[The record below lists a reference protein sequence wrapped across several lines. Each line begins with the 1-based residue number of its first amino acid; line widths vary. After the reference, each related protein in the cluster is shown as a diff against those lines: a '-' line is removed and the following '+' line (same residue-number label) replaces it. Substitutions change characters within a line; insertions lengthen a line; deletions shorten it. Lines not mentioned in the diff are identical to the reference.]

1 MLSRRDLVGRLAAG
15 TAAAVCV
22 TGMKGVSL
30 AATRR
35 ESGLRAD
42 EERDSAPVEGAQIV
56 VDAETPATAQVPPPW
71 ELISPLAA
79 GSVVANGWSV
89 SGLTGVVD
97 GSCVLTL
104 QNERGREH
112 RIHVCRNE
120 GSPEGLV
127 FTDRFDLV
135 VMNGGRGD
143 LPTEE
148 GFAQAV
154 AEVARVLAKNEPDG
168 RIEPVIAG
176 LMTQR
181 SRVETFSGS
190 VDRRLR

>member
-1 MLSRRDLVGRLAAG
+1 MLSRRDLVGGLAAG
-15 TAAAVCV
+15 TAAAVCA
-22 TGMKGVSL
+22 TGMAGVSF

-35 ESGLRAD
+35 EAD
-42 EERDSAPVEGAQIV
+42 TSEPTERGPEAQI
-56 VDAETPATAQVPPPW
+56 VDAETPATQQAPAPW
-71 ELISPLAA
+71 ELLSPLALGA
-79 GSVVANGWSV
+79 TVANGWTAAA
-89 SGLTGVVD
+89 LTGVVD

-104 QNERGREH
+104 KNQRGREH
-112 RIHVCRNE
+112 RVHLCRND

-148 GFAQAV
+148 GLAQAV
-154 AEVARVLAKNEPDG
+154 AEVAHVLAQNERAHQLDG
-168 RIEPVIAG
+168 FMPQAE
-176 LMTQR
+176 
-181 SRVETFSGS
+181 RVSMFSGS

>member
-15 TAAAVCV
+15 TAAAVCA
-22 TGMKGVSL
+22 TGMAGVSF

-35 ESGLRAD
+35 ETDARGQGESRN
-42 EERDSAPVEGAQIV
+42 APAPEGPQV
-56 VDAETPATAQVPPPW
+56 VDAGVPATQQAPAPW
-71 ELISPLAA
+71 ELLSPLAL
-79 GSVVANGWSV
+79 GSDVANGWSAA
-89 SGLTGVVD
+89 GLTGVVD

-104 QNERGREH
+104 RNQRGREH
-112 RIHVCRNE
+112 RIHLCRND

-127 FTDRFDLV
+127 YTNRFDLV

-148 GFAQAV
+148 GLAQAV
-154 AEVARVLAKNEPDG
+154 AEVAHVLAQNETN
-168 RIEPVIAG
+168 RQLEAVLSN
-176 LMTQR
+176 LMPQAE
-181 SRVETFSGS
+181 RVSQFSGS